1 MRYSYEFKLKCIEMY
16 KLGAYPETPEGVD
29 TRSFHKYICTWVR
42 MADANGSEVLKPSA
56 HQKNWTADERFKLV
70 SKVIAGD
77 SISSVAISAGIYEGQ
92 LSAWVRKYQQF
103 GYNGLKARTLKPP
116 KEPIMKKDKIPAPHE
131 LSESE
136 YEELIRLRAEVE
148 YYKTENAVIKKR
160 IALRR
165 EKEEARLKARKRK
178 LSKNSENKDTD

>member
-1 MRYSYEFKLKCIEMY
+1 
-16 KLGAYPETPEGVD
+16 
-29 TRSFHKYICTWVR
+29 
-42 MADANGSEVLKPSA
+42 
-56 HQKNWTADERFKLV
+56 
-70 SKVIAGD
+70 
-77 SISSVAISAGIYEGQ
+77 
-92 LSAWVRKYQQF
+92 
-103 GYNGLKARTLKPP
+103 
-116 KEPIMKKDKIPAPHE
+116 MKKDKIPAPHE